1 MEYLPSLAFTTE
13 IGVMHCNE
21 DIQGVGTMYIKY
33 MSVDPLCVVGSIR
46 HLMQV
51 QCGVHC
57 VWSTKSTTLTTS
69 GAILCYRTNEI
80 TFVGAKETV

>member
-1 MEYLPSLAFTTE
+1 
-13 IGVMHCNE
+13 
-21 DIQGVGTMYIKY
+21 MYIKY
-33 MSVDPLCVVGSIR
+33 IYVSIISADPICVVGSIR

-51 QCGVHC
+51 QCGVHR

-80 TFVGAKETV
+80 LAKIHCQSALYMKTTGYYHETSQVV